1 MILKLL
7 KKVWQIC
14 LFYRQVKSLPQLM
27 LPVMTTR
34 QLRELGYP
42 AFALDQINE
51 REETIIGKKE
61 VKTIYKEDDSKRTYF
76 VIEELEEESIVKLI
90 EKMLVNI
97 ILTGCNGG
105 LC

>member
-1 MILKLL
+1 M
-7 KKVWQIC
+7 
-14 LFYRQVKSLPQLM
+14 PQLM

-42 AFALDQINE
+42 AFAFNHLEE
-51 REETIIGKKE
+51 REDKIIGKKE
-61 VKTIYKEDDSKRTYF
+61 VKTEYYSESKELTYF
-76 VIEELEEESIVKLI
+76 VIEEVEEESIVKLI

-97 ILTGCNGG
+97 ILTGCNCG

>member
-1 MILKLL
+1 
-7 KKVWQIC
+7 
-14 LFYRQVKSLPQLM
+14 M

-34 QLRELGYP
+34 PLRELAHP
-42 AFALDQINE
+42 VSLWPMKE
-51 REETIIGKKE
+51 RENKIIGKKE
-61 VKTIYKEDDSKRTYF
+61 VKTEYYSESKEITYF
-76 VIEELEEESIVKLI
+76 VIEKVEEESIVKLI

>member
-1 MILKLL
+1 M
-7 KKVWQIC
+7 WQIC
-14 LFYRQVKSLPQLM
+14 LFYRQDKSLPQLI

-34 QLRELGYP
+34 LLRELGYP
-42 AFALDQINE
+42 AFAFDQINE
-51 REETIIGKKE
+51 REEKIIGKKE
-61 VKTIYKEDDSKRTYF
+61 VKTEYYSESKEITYF
-76 VIEELEEESIVKLI
+76 VIEEVEEESIVKLI

>member
-1 MILKLL
+1 M
-7 KKVWQIC
+7 WQIC
-14 LFYRQVKSLPQLM
+14 LFYRHDKGLPQLM

-42 AFALDQINE
+42 AFAFDQING
-51 REETIIGKKE
+51 REEKIMGKKE
-61 VKTIYKEDDSKRTYF
+61 VKIEYYSESKEITYF
-76 VIEELEEESIVKLI
+76 FIEEVEEELIVKLI